1 MSGVYVRLF
10 VVWVKRMCEMVCSMH
25 DCVLVGWVERM
36 CEMVC
41 TFVCW

>member
-1 MSGVYVRLF
+1 MRWCARSSVGRVGGEDVLDGVYVRLF
-10 VVWVKRMCEMVCSMH
+10 VV
-25 DCVLVGWVERM
+25 WVERM